1 LRPESHRTA
10 QLGRPKLFETPFNA
24 SELAPVKVML
34 EHVDEGL
41 DIAAYTPELADGLD
55 NGRALSAGTVCSR
68 CRAPPRRASVAA
80 ISSA

>member
-1 LRPESHRTA
+1 MA

-41 DIAAYTPELADGLD
+41 DIAAYTPQLADSLDDGRSVGRDGLQP
-55 NGRALSAGTVCSR
+55 L
-68 CRAPPRRASVAA
+68 
-80 ISSA
+80 